1 MDESNLMV
9 TVAGN
14 LFELKQVVS
23 LRISDIRLSDS
34 FVEAYPGPKLGSGG
48 TAMSVSVSSPASRR
62 DGCAALMRR
71 QLCWAAEEHRGAG
84 A

>member
-34 FVEAYPGPKLGSGG
+34 FVEAYPGPKLRSGG
-48 TAMSVSVSSPASRR
+48 
-62 DGCAALMRR
+62 
-71 QLCWAAEEHRGAG
+71 
-84 A
+84 